1 MARCELS
8 DQALHA
14 LLDEDAPFG
23 DLTTTGLA
31 LSDRAGSVVFSAR
44 GTMVVAG
51 AEEAA
56 RVIELCGAR
65 AAIVR
70 ASGERAAAGAPL
82 MEADGSAESL
92 LLGWKLAQNLIE
104 WCSGIATATAR
115 IVDTLAQAGHATPVA
130 CTRKGFPGTR
140 ALAAKAVRAGGGVMH
155 RLGLSET
162 LLVFPEHRA
171 FIDDEAVQAR
181 IAALLAAQPEKKL
194 AVEVTSLDDALHMAS
209 IGVDVLQLERFA
221 PAELA
226 ALRQRLEGAGKRPL
240 LAPAGGVT
248 VGNAVEYAAAG
259 ADFLVTSSPFFA
271 APADVRVRVVAA
283 REFESP
289 GRPPVSA
296 SRG

>member
-8 DQALHA
+8 DEALHA

-92 LLGWKLAQNLIE
+92 LLGWKLA
-104 WCSGIATATAR
+104 
-115 IVDTLAQAGHATPVA
+115 
-130 CTRKGFPGTR
+130 
-140 ALAAKAVRAGGGVMH
+140 
-155 RLGLSET
+155 
-162 LLVFPEHRA
+162 
-171 FIDDEAVQAR
+171 
-181 IAALLAAQPEKKL
+181 
-194 AVEVTSLDDALHMAS
+194 
-209 IGVDVLQLERFA
+209 
-221 PAELA
+221 
-226 ALRQRLEGAGKRPL
+226 
-240 LAPAGGVT
+240 
-248 VGNAVEYAAAG
+248 
-259 ADFLVTSSPFFA
+259 
-271 APADVRVRVVAA
+271 
-283 REFESP
+283 
-289 GRPPVSA
+289 
-296 SRG
+296 